1 MKIEWLFTGVSRVGS
16 PDRAERDILGM
27 VLGDF
32 WANLGRCCSQEATL
46 LCRNPLLSPNMYLY
60 LGPFIENRVIAD
72 ETSAVFPA
80 KVERKNLRIFRT
92 FLANSGHF
100 CGRGAP
106 L

>member
-46 LCRNPLLSPNMYLY
+46 LCRNPLLSPN
-60 LGPFIENRVIAD
+60 NCA
-72 ETSAVFPA
+72 
-80 KVERKNLRIFRT
+80 
-92 FLANSGHF
+92 
-100 CGRGAP
+100 
-106 L
+106 